1 MKNTLKTFI
10 ATTALLSAGIANAA
24 VEVTFDKDLELLVA
38 NGESMGLL
46 AKSPESITLDNG
58 ANQLVV
64 RVSKLV
70 SYSGEYKK
78 LISEPVVLTFDVE
91 DTELSVGPT
100 RHIVR
105 DHQINGFDKN
115 PEMKIDEG
123 SKSLDTFHQGI
134 LLRTSGMMRDYV
146 KELDDYN
153 LTQGFVAKDA
163 RPQLILTSASEPA
176 AQQTVATKPQQT
188 QPQITQVANDNALI
202 LMQADYL
209 RLTVEQKQTFLRWAQ
224 SQ

>member
-1 MKNTLKTFI
+1 MINTLKTFI

-115 PEMKIDEG
+115 PVMKIDEG
-123 SKSLDTFHQGI
+123 SQSFDSFHQGI

-153 LTQGFVAKDA
+153 LAQGFVAKDV
-163 RPQLILTSASEPA
+163 RPQLLLTSASGPA
-176 AQQTVATKPQQT
+176 VATKPQQI
-188 QPQITQVANDNALI
+188 QPEVSLAVNDNALI
-202 LMQADYL
+202 LLQADYL
-209 RLTVEQKQTFLRWAQ
+209 RLTAEQKQTFLHWAQ